1 MATHDELPA
10 QPRFRSL
17 RLGEVRPTGWI
28 QAQMTRDLE
37 QGFAGHLDQL
47 TTHAA
52 NDLFRHRIGSSGDE
66 IQWWDSET
74 RGNWMIG
81 LTQMAYLARHP
92 ATMELVDR
100 LLASLKS
107 TQDDDGYLGIY
118 VPGARY
124 NHPPGENG
132 ELWSQS
138 RALLALLSYFELTG
152 DASYLAAAERSARL
166 TSAQYGPHRR
176 YFDFDPARG
185 NLYLTGLTHGLMY
198 AEAME
203 WLYDLTGEPSYRDFG
218 VWLYR
223 DYCSVPGYFRNDDLK
238 LDNLL
243 NSSLPLRG
251 HAAHPAEHLRVLV
264 WASVMTGEEEMA
276 QGVAGAYRKLVRYTV
291 PSGGLIGDE
300 DIHGLPLPDVGY
312 EYCTMFELM
321 NSLMS
326 TACKLGGAGYAD
338 WAENIALNAAQGA
351 RLADGTAICYVSTEN
366 RAHALAED
374 LDTYSAGLYEFSP
387 PLATLWESKAVR
399 HWQHAGR
406 HKFSPTHEDVAVCCN
421 PNAVRLMPFYVSR
434 MWLRGNPGETGS
446 ASLAACLYGPCVLE
460 TVVAGV
466 PVTIEERTDYP
477 FTEEIKFNLQPA
489 QEVEFDLLLRL
500 PSWATGYRLEAS
512 GAAVQEDAGYLC
524 LRKRWKGGDEV
535 MISFDAKIDLVRNAN
550 GEYTVRRGPLQ
561 YALPIPHRLRP
572 IKDYPVAAFHDYA
585 VVPQEVRQ
593 AYQIPILDEAQA
605 DWGCE
610 FVRFGESGANPW
622 AEPAVTIRL
631 DGQTLVPLGCTVL
644 RRSTLPLETS
654 GAT

>member
-1 MATHDELPA
+1 MSMHEPPA

-28 QAQMTRDLE
+28 LAQMTRDLE
-37 QGFAGHLDQL
+37 QGFAGHLDRL
-47 TTHAA
+47 TTHAS

-81 LTQMAYLARHP
+81 LTQMAHLARHP

-100 LLASLKS
+100 LLAGLKS
-107 TQDDDGYLGIY
+107 TQDDDGYIGIY

-132 ELWSQS
+132 ELWAQS
-138 RALLALLSYFELTG
+138 RALLTLLSYHELTG

-166 TSAQYGPHRR
+166 TIAQYGPHHR
-176 YFDFDPARG
+176 YFNFDPARG

-198 AEAME
+198 VEAME
-203 WLYDLTGEPSYRDFG
+203 WLYEITGREAYRDFG

-238 LDNLL
+238 LEHIL
-243 NSSLPLRG
+243 NPALPLRG

-276 QGVAGAYRKLVRYTV
+276 QGVAAAFRKLVRYIV
-291 PSGGLIGDE
+291 PSGALIGDE

-321 NSLMS
+321 NSLLS
-326 TACKLGGAGYAD
+326 TACKLGAAGYAD

-374 LDTYSAGLYEFSP
+374 LDTYSADLYKFSP
-387 PLATLWESKAVR
+387 PLAALWESKAER

-434 MWLRGNPGETGS
+434 MWLRGNGGD
-446 ASLAACLYGPCVLE
+446 SLAACLYGPCLLD
-460 TVVAGV
+460 TIVAGV
-466 PVTIEERTDYP
+466 PVTVEEQTDYP
-477 FTEEIKFNLQPA
+477 FTEEIKFVVRPA
-489 QEVEFDLLLRL
+489 EEVEFDLLLRL
-500 PSWATGYRLEAS
+500 PSWAAGYQVEAA
-512 GAAVQEDAGYLC
+512 GATVQEDAGYLR
-524 LRKRWKGGDEV
+524 LRKRWTSGDE
-535 MISFDAKIDLVRNAN
+535 ITLSFATRIEIVRNAN

-561 YALPIPHRLRP
+561 YALPIPHRLHA
-572 IKDYPVAAFHDYA
+572 IKRYPAPAFHDYDI
-585 VVPQEVRQ
+585 VPQDIRQ

-610 FVRFGESGANPW
+610 FVRQGEIGAHPW
-622 AEPAVTIRL
+622 DEPAVAIRL
-631 DGQTLVPLGCTVL
+631 GGQTLAPLGCTVL
-644 RRSTLPLETS
+644 RRSTLPL
-654 GAT
+654 ATHSAPNNAP